1 MYNCKAK
8 VALIIPSTSKN
19 RDWKIPEDSLL
30 YQMITSFKQTT
41 NEKIECKFF
50 IGVDFDDLFNILK
63 GLSLSIILKR
73 LRLDFCLNS
82 F

>member
-19 RDWKIPEDSLL
+19 RDWKTPEDSLL

-50 IGVDFDDLFNILK
+50 IGVDFDDLFFSDEENINFFKNQKYLINYLK
-63 GLSLSIILKR
+63 
-73 LRLDFCLNS
+73 
-82 F
+82 